1 MTFRATRRWWGTRV
15 GTFVV
20 PRLRSAYTLS
30 MVPEVEKV
38 LASALE
44 LPAAERAELADR
56 LLESLDEDADD
67 LIEEDRQRLHE
78 AIHRSEEQFDAGLG
92 IPADQ
97 VLARLR

>member
-1 MTFRATRRWWGTRV
+1 VAFRADAAMVGTRV

-20 PRLRSAYTLS
+20 PRSRSAYTLS

-38 LASALE
+38 LAFALR
-44 LPAAERAELADR
+44 LPAEERAELAER
-56 LLESLDEDADD
+56 LLESLDEDTDD
-67 LIEEDRQRLHE
+67 LTEEDRQRLHE
-78 AIHRSEEQFDAGLG
+78 AIHRSEEQFEAGLG